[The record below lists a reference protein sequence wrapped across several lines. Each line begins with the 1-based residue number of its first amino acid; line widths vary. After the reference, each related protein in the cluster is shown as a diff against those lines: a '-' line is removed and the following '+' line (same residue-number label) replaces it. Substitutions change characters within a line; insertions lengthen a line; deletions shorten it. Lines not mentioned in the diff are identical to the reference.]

1 MRRTSEGPG
10 GSGNQDSGSL
20 LSLTRDASS
29 IPPAPAVK
37 AEAPTLSVHLPPAPH
52 SSTVLPSWLHTD
64 PVTWGSPRPLVLGL
78 PVPLSPRKHFSS
90 LWGAGSCPSP

>member
-1 MRRTSEGPG
+1 MERKPG
-10 GSGNQDSGSL
+10 LGSL
-20 LSLTRDASS
+20 LSLTCEAFSL
-29 IPPAPAVK
+29 PPAPAVE
-37 AEAPTLSVHLPPAPH
+37 AEAPALSVQGPGARHLPPAPP

-64 PVTWGSPRPLVLGL
+64 PVTWGSPTPLVQGL